1 MYMAETSTAGQDSRE
16 QNKMTDQDLGVTLK
30 DSCQDF
36 QDEVIPPKVSTEQKS
51 MAECEPG
58 AMEGTEP
65 EPEEEEKE
73 EEKGGEQAMQT
84 RRVSRNKGP
93 ISLSPAPTKR
103 RSSASP
109 SPGGIRR
116 KTPRTSPSPKCLSRK
131 ASPRGASP
139 WGKSPN
145 QGRAGW
151 KSPKQR
157 TGLSPRSRRK
167 SWRRSISKAGA
178 RGRRSLPALPK
189 DSAGLS
195 QAISIEM
202 PEHKRLAKLFQESV
216 QFAIQKLET
225 SLKPTEEVDLQE
237 FKADITNEV
246 NLLTESLEREGAFQK
261 CTDKP
266 QDVPP
271 NPEMKKAMDEVRE
284 SVERLTGECKAWGDL
299 LHKHKSGA
307 EDILRSLE
315 QAKVSGVPLPPEQD
329 LGLLDPSVAAVLRS
343 KPDYQR
349 ILRGQIPVVS
359 RLDLVMDSHQK
370 LLRSLRSFQDEAERT
385 LKETSSRL
393 AASAFEGLEGSP
405 VKKLLHLPKS
415 C

>member
-1 MYMAETSTAGQDSRE
+1 MTAQD
-16 QNKMTDQDLGVTLK
+16 QGVTLK

-36 QDEVIPPKVSTEQKS
+36 QDAVIPAKVSTEQNS
-51 MAECEPG
+51 MAACDPG
-58 AMEGTEP
+58 AVEVAEP
-65 EPEEEEKE
+65 EP

-84 RRVSRNKGP
+84 RLVS
-93 ISLSPAPTKR
+93 SSPVRKKR

-109 SPGGIRR
+109 SPGGIPRN
-116 KTPRTSPSPKCLSRK
+116 TPRTSLSPSPKHLSWK

-139 WGKSPN
+139 WGKSPS

-157 TGLSPRSRRK
+157 AGLSPRSRRK

-195 QAISIEM
+195 QAISLEM
-202 PEHKRLAKLFQESV
+202 PEHKRLAKLFQESI

-225 SLKPTEEVDLQE
+225 SLKPTEEFDLQE
-237 FKADITNEV
+237 LKADITNEV
-246 NLLTESLEREGAFQK
+246 NLLTESLEREGSFQK

-271 NPEMKKAMDEVRE
+271 DPEMKKAMDEVRE
-284 SVERLTGECKAWGDL
+284 SVERLTWECKAWDDL
-299 LHKHKSGA
+299 LQKHKSSS
-307 EDILRSLE
+307 EEILRSLE
-315 QAKVSGVPLPPEQD
+315 QAKLSGVPLAPDQD

-349 ILRGQIPVVS
+349 ILRRQIPVVS
-359 RLDLVMDSHQK
+359 RLALVMDSHQK
-370 LLRSLRSFQDEAERT
+370 LLRSLAPLQDEAERT

-405 VKKLLHLPKS
+405 VKKLLYLPKS

>member
-1 MYMAETSTAGQDSRE
+1 MFCLLY
-16 QNKMTDQDLGVTLK
+16 
-30 DSCQDF
+30 SCQDF

-58 AMEGTEP
+58 AMEGT
-65 EPEEEEKE
+65 
-73 EEKGGEQAMQT
+73 
-84 RRVSRNKGP
+84 
-93 ISLSPAPTKR
+93 
-103 RSSASP
+103 
-109 SPGGIRR
+109 
-116 KTPRTSPSPKCLSRK
+116 
-131 ASPRGASP
+131 
-139 WGKSPN
+139 
-145 QGRAGW
+145 
-151 KSPKQR
+151 
-157 TGLSPRSRRK
+157 
-167 SWRRSISKAGA
+167 
-178 RGRRSLPALPK
+178 
-189 DSAGLS
+189 GLS

-202 PEHKRLAKLFQESV
+202 PEHKRLAKLFQESI

-284 SVERLTGECKAWGDL
+284 SVERLTGECKAWDDL

-307 EDILRSLE
+307 EEILRVPPNPEMKKAMDEVRESVERLTGECKAWDDLLHKHKSGAEEILRVPPNPEMKKAMDEVRESVERLTGECKAWDDLLHKHKSGAEEILRLTGECKAWDDLLHKHKSGAEEILRSLE

-359 RLDLVMDSHQK
+359 RLDLVVSVDIH
-370 LLRSLRSFQDEAERT
+370 
-385 LKETSSRL
+385 SS
-393 AASAFEGLEGSP
+393 
-405 VKKLLHLPKS
+405 V
-415 C
+415 